1 MDDASGGQAILAVD
15 PVRWRLLEIVQ
26 SLALPDCWIG
36 AGFMTIADNPHRIE
50 LLQSLQTPSNKT
62 TVSSGAR

>member
-1 MDDASGGQAILAVD
+1 VDDASGIQATLAVD
-15 PVRWRLLEIVQ
+15 SVRWRLLKFVQ

-50 LLQSLQTPSNKT
+50 LLQSLQTPSNKM
-62 TVSSGAR
+62 TVS